1 MAIVSWRPD
10 TSPGVLL
17 WRASNLWQRRLRR
30 ILKQHGLTQAQFLIL
45 ASLRL
50 FEDKGRS
57 AAQHDLAE
65 FSGLDVAAV
74 SVVLGQLA
82 EKGYVSRRRGEDA
95 RVRHPQLTPA
105 GAAIAVAVAPAAG
118 MSDVEVFSPLGDNTP
133 MFRGALQMLLGMRP
147 RISSR

>member
-1 MAIVSWRPD
+1 MSWRPD

-30 ILKQHGLTQAQFLIL
+30 TLRKHGLTQAQFLTL

-50 FEDKGRS
+50 FEDEVRS
-57 AAQHDLAE
+57 AAQHDLAT
-65 FSGLDVAAV
+65 FCGLDVAAV
-74 SVVLGQLA
+74 SIVLGQLA
-82 EKGYVSRRRGEDA
+82 EKGYVSRRRGMDA
-95 RVRHPQLTPA
+95 RVRHPQLTAA
-105 GAAIAVAVAPAAG
+105 GAEIVDAVGPEAG
-118 MSDVEVFSPLGDNTP
+118 ANDAEVFAPLGENTP